1 MKEINRNLKINQINL
16 QKNNLNIQMK
26 QKIGFKMNANLI
38 IMPKINLNERKIDS
52 ESDSDRIITNIRQQN
67 NRLISFKEYSLQ
79 KDFP

>member
-1 MKEINRNLKINQINL
+1 
-16 QKNNLNIQMK
+16 MK
-26 QKIGFKMNANLI
+26 QKIGFKMNTNLI

>member
-1 MKEINRNLKINQINL
+1 
-16 QKNNLNIQMK
+16 MK

-79 KDFP
+79 KNFP